1 MKLKL
6 IRPVVFMDLE
16 TTGLNLALDRIV
28 EVALLK
34 VQVDGSRVIKRKLI
48 NPGMAI
54 PAEAT
59 AVHGITNEMVA
70 NAPSFKDLAN
80 EIRQF
85 LEGCDLGGYNSNKFD
100 WPLLVE
106 EFLRIGLDL
115 NMEGRELVDVQ
126 KIYHNM
132 EPRNLSAAYRFYC
145 NKELENSH
153 SAEADISATWEV
165 FESQL
170 DRYPQLGDSLE
181 SVKKVIGEEII
192 IDFARRMAMENGREI
207 FNFGKHKG
215 KGVEDVL
222 TQEPTYYDWMMK
234 SEFPLHTK
242 KKLTEIFNRV
252 MLKHKIKQ

>member
-1 MKLKL
+1 
-6 IRPVVFMDLE
+6 MDLE

>member
-1 MKLKL
+1 
-6 IRPVVFMDLE
+6 MDLE

-54 PAEAT
+54 PTEAT

>member
-252 MLKHKIKQ
+252 MLKHKIK

>member
-242 KKLTEIFNRV
+242 RS
-252 MLKHKIKQ
+252 